1 MKFLLTS
8 SFILFILNVYAQK
21 KPLDHSDY
29 DKWQTVTDKKISN
42 NGNWVVYTV
51 DPQEGDG
58 NMIIQSLQVA
68 DNKIIIPRG
77 YNASITNDNQFV
89 VFLIKPVYNVVRNA
103 KIKKIKPEDFPKDS
117 LGIFNLNS
125 MSLTKID
132 GVKSYQI
139 PKDANGLLAVH
150 LQKKA
155 DSGKKNGVEPSDV
168 GSNLLIKYLN
178 TGKSAVLKNISEFK
192 WSKNGKL
199 LLAEG
204 RYSSSIAGSL
214 NCMLVYRSLENK
226 IDTIS
231 KGGSDF
237 MNFEIDENAYQVAF
251 VAERDSSAASLRKF
265 YKLWYWK
272 NGMDSA
278 IILADKNSI
287 GMKVG
292 WTISQ
297 FAQLS
302 FSKSGK
308 RLFFG
313 NAPIK
318 APKDTSLV
326 DFELAKLDVWHY
338 NDDYLQPQQLR
349 NLDATNKK
357 SFLASIDFSNKKLV
371 QLADDSIPDI
381 FKTTDGD
388 GEFVLGVTDIGKRIA
403 AQWTGNT
410 PKTIYIINTENG
422 KRTLIKQDVF
432 GYARL
437 SPLGKYVYWYDEKQ
451 KQYYVWTNGV
461 ITCVSKA
468 IPFKLYDE
476 TFDMPDDPNAYGVAG
491 WTSGD
496 SALLVYD
503 RYDIWKLD
511 PLAKVKPINLTN
523 GLGRKFQTIY
533 RYISVDPD
541 EKNIKVQ
548 DPILLKTFIETNQ
561 KSGLVNLL
569 MQNNNSITKIIEGD
583 YFIGLI
589 NKAKN
594 SDILTYTKET
604 YQASPD
610 LYVKSLSGEL
620 KLSSI
625 NPWQSEYNWGD
636 VELFKY
642 KAYDGKLAT
651 GMVFKPENFD
661 SKKKYPMIC
670 YFYEKLSDTRYS
682 YRAPSPTRSRL
693 DISFFVSRGYIVFVP
708 DIIYKIGYPGKSAYD
723 YVVSGA
729 RALVKMGWV
738 DSTKIGLQG
747 QSWGGYQI
755 AYIVTRTKLFAAA
768 WAGAPVANMTSAYGG
783 IRWETGVNRQ
793 FQYEHTQSRIGASLW
808 ENPKLYIDN
817 SPLFAVP
824 KISTPLVIMSNDDDG
839 AVPWYQGIEM
849 FTAMRRMGKKVWLLN
864 YNGEKHNLEERRNK
878 KDLSIREQQFFDWL
892 LKGEKPTRWITDGIP
907 ATEKGKDWGLD

>member
-29 DKWQTVTDKKISN
+29 DKWQTVADKKISN
-42 NGNWVVYTV
+42 NGNWVIYTV

-58 NMIIQSLQVA
+58 NLIIQSSQSI
-68 DNKIIIPRG
+68 DNKVIIPRG
-77 YNASITNDNQFV
+77 YNATITNDNQFV
-89 VFLIKPVYNVVRNA
+89 VFLIKPLYNAVRNA

-117 LGIFNLNS
+117 LGVFNLNS
-125 MSLTKID
+125 MLLTKMD

-139 PKDANGLLAVH
+139 PKDANGLLAIH

-155 DSGKKNGVEPSDV
+155 DSTKKNVVEPSDI
-168 GSNLLIKYLN
+168 GSNLMIKYLN
-178 TGKSAVLKNISEFK
+178 TNKTTLLKNISEYK

-204 RYSSSIAGSL
+204 RYSPSVTGSL
-214 NCMLVYRSLENK
+214 NCLMVYRSLENK

-231 KGGSDF
+231 KGGSEF
-237 MNFEIDENAYQVAF
+237 MNFDIDENAYQVAF
-251 VAERDSSAASLRKF
+251 VAERDSAASSLRKF

-278 IILADKNSI
+278 IVLADKNSV

-292 WTISQ
+292 WTISP
-297 FAQLS
+297 FAQLN
-302 FSKSGK
+302 FSKSGSK
-308 RLFFG
+308 LFFG

-318 APKDTSLV
+318 PIKDTSLV
-326 DFELAKLDVWHY
+326 EFELAKLDVWHY

-357 SFLASIDFSNKKLV
+357 SFLASIDVSNKTLV

-381 FKTTDGD
+381 IRTTDGEGD
-388 GEFVLGVTDIGKRIA
+388 FVLGLTDIGNRIA

-410 PKTIYIINTENG
+410 PKSIFTIQLTNG
-422 KRTLIKQDVF
+422 KRSLIQRNVH

-437 SPLGKYVYWYDEKQ
+437 SPLGKYIYWYDEKQ
-451 KQYYVWTNGV
+451 RQYFVWTNGV
-461 ITCVSKA
+461 LTCVSKNV
-468 IPFKLYDE
+468 PFKLYDE

-491 WTSGD
+491 WTTGD

-511 PLAKVKPINLTN
+511 PLAKSKPINLTS
-523 GLGRKFQTIY
+523 GLGRKYQTNY
-533 RYISVDPD
+533 RYLSLDTE
-541 EKNIKVQ
+541 EKNIKIQ
-548 DPILLKTFIETNQ
+548 EPILLKTFNETNQ
-561 KSGLVNLL
+561 KNGLVFLL
-569 MQNNNSITKIIEGD
+569 MQNNNSISKIIEGD
-583 YFIGLI
+583 YSIGLVS
-589 NKAKN
+589 KSKN
-594 SDILTYTKET
+594 NSVLSYTKET
-604 YQASPD
+604 YKASPD
-610 LYVKSLSGEL
+610 VYVKNANEEL
-620 KLSSI
+620 KLSGI
-625 NPWQSEYNWGD
+625 NPWQNDYNWGD
-636 VELFKY
+636 VELIKY
-642 KAYDGKLAT
+642 KAYDGKQAT

-661 SKKKYPMIC
+661 SNKRYPMIC
-670 YFYEKLSDTRYS
+670 YFYEKLSDTRYT

-708 DIIYKIGYPGKSAYD
+708 DIQYKIGYPGKSAFD

-729 RALVKMGWV
+729 RAIVKKGWV

-755 AYIVTRTKLFAAA
+755 AYIITKTKLFAAA

-793 FQYEHTQSRIGASLW
+793 FQYEHTQSRIGVSLW
-808 ENPKLYIDN
+808 ENPKLYIEN
-817 SPLFAVP
+817 SALFAVP
-824 KISTPLVIMSNDDDG
+824 KITTPLAIMSNDDDG
-839 AVPWYQGIEM
+839 AVPWYQGIEL